1 MSALRVGFFGD
12 GEWAVKSLDRLVR
25 SPDAEVLFV
34 CLRHGSPDEALG
46 AAADRVG
53 VPIIDLPDVNSA
65 SSIRVLTDYACDVFV
80 SMSFDQ
86 IMRRRMFSLPPLGT
100 INCHAGMLPFYRG
113 RSVLNWALINGEDR
127 IGVTVHLVDDGVDT
141 GDILVQHVIEITDRD
156 DYGTLLERGSDA
168 CADAVEE
175 AVTRLANGS
184 ITPVAQS
191 SIDQFGSY
199 FTRRVPGDERIDWT
213 RPSRDV
219 VNLVRGV
226 APPGPGALASIGPD
240 EWRILRAV
248 NHVEAAPWRM
258 VCGAVLPSA
267 PGTFRV
273 KTGDTFVDVIEW
285 TGPRRP
291 RVGERF
297 SIDPMAAP
305 IPEKD
310 G

>member
-12 GEWAVKSLDRLVR
+12 GEWAVKSLDWLVGSR
-25 SPDAEVLFV
+25 DSEVVFV

-46 AAADRVG
+46 ETAARLG

-65 SSIRVLTDYACDVFV
+65 SSVKTLTDYGCDVFV

-86 IMRRRMFSLPPLGT
+86 IMRRRMFSLPKLGT

-113 RSVLNWALINGEDR
+113 RSVLNWALINGEER
-127 IGVTVHLVDDGVDT
+127 IGVTVHFVDDGVDT
-141 GDILVQHVIEITDRD
+141 GDILVQHAVEITDRD
-156 DYGTLLERGSDA
+156 DYGTLLQRGSDA
-168 CADAVEE
+168 CADAVGE
-175 AVTRLANGS
+175 AITRLANGTGRP
-184 ITPVAQS
+184 IPQS
-191 SIDQFGSY
+191 SIDEFGSY
-199 FTRRVPGDERIDWT
+199 FTRRLPGDEQIDW
-213 RPSRDV
+213 RRSSREIF
-219 VNLVRGV
+219 NLVRGV
-226 APPGPGALASIGPD
+226 APPGPGALASIGQD
-240 EWRILRAV
+240 EWRIFKAV
-248 NHVEAAPWRM
+248 HHVDVAPWSM
-258 VCGAVLPSA
+258 ICGAVLPSA
-267 PGTFRV
+267 PGSFRV

-297 SIDPMAAP
+297 CVEPIVIP